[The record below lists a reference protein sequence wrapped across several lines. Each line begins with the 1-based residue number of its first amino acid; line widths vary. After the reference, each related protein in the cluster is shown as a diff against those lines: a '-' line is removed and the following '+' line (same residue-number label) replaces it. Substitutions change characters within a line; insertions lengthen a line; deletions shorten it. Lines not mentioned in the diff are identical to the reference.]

1 MSVDKKIGRNRA
13 GTFGRTTG
21 GYSPKVAKM
30 FKRFGSKGA
39 RRVAK
44 NNLKISLD
52 NSCQTC
58 YNNNINQRGKYDTI
72 N

>member
-1 MSVDKKIGRNRA
+1 MSVDKKIGRDRA

-44 NNLKISLD
+44 NNLKIRKK
-52 NSCQTC
+52 N
-58 YNNNINQRGKYDTI
+58 YNL
-72 N
+72 

>member
-52 NSCQTC
+52 NSC
-58 YNNNINQRGKYDTI
+58 
-72 N
+72 

>member
-1 MSVDKKIGRNRA
+1 MSVDKKIGRDRA

-21 GYSPKVAKM
+21 GYSPKVAKI

-44 NNLKISLD
+44 NDLNKEV
-52 NSCQTC
+52 NSA
-58 YNNNINQRGKYDTI
+58 K
-72 N
+72 